1 MRDTT
6 RISSSPRGGQA
17 AHAFAAPKGHRA
29 AHAFATPGKR
39 QVPHTSTNSEKRQIA
54 YAFALTKIL
63 ANTPTVPETTQAAC
77 AFTAPWGTLGGALFC
92 GFGKNQATYA
102 FPVPK
107 KNIGSKTCTPMP

>member
-1 MRDTT
+1 M
-6 RISSSPRGGQA
+6 
-17 AHAFAAPKGHRA
+17 
-29 AHAFATPGKR
+29 
-39 QVPHTSTNSEKRQIA
+39 PHTSTNSEKRQIA